1 MKRSVLALAIAG
13 SLLMAQGAMADG
25 GDFQLDFTAAAPLT
39 YDHTTG
45 GGAYDQ
51 RAVGRDKDIVESLEG
66 GDFACGDTV
75 TYLTQIRVDAGA
87 AGSQSITMLFEFTA
101 HATGQ
106 QGIALRDNIAGTSGA
121 INQAADDTGTVDD
134 GGSTAAVGNEI
145 ENGTAFVKPTKFLR
159 VVTVDD
165 LESGETVVLRTDVR
179 IDCDG
184 RTPTGNMQAK
194 LLSTTTSEGDAVPG
208 GVQTIPF
215 KRVEDVKKPP
225 PPK

>member
-39 YDHTTG
+39 YNHTTG

-66 GDFACGDTV
+66 GDFACEDTV
-75 TYLTQIRVDAGA
+75 TYLTQIAVDAGA
-87 AGSQSITMLFEFTA
+87 VGAQTLVMLYEFTA

-106 QGIALRDNIAGTSGA
+106 QGVALVDNINGFSAAINSSADDSGTS
-121 INQAADDTGTVDD
+121 DD
-134 GGSTAAVGNEI
+134 GGSTATAGPEALNGAV
-145 ENGTAFVKPTKFLR
+145 FVKPTKFLR
-159 VVTVDD
+159 TVTVTD
-165 LESGETVVLRTDVR
+165 LEAGETVVLRTDVR

>member
-39 YDHTTG
+39 YNHTTG

-121 INQAADDTGTVDD
+121 HMRVIGPSRYSNACWPIMAAI
-134 GGSTAAVGNEI
+134 S
-145 ENGTAFVKPTKFLR
+145 PP
-159 VVTVDD
+159 
-165 LESGETVVLRTDVR
+165 SPPVR
-179 IDCDG
+179 
-184 RTPTGNMQAK
+184 
-194 LLSTTTSEGDAVPG
+194 LSS
-208 GVQTIPF
+208 
-215 KRVEDVKKPP
+215 
-225 PPK
+225 